1 MRLILLLASLLAS
14 LLAAAAPA
22 AGQVLDAGTFAADL
36 TAEGWSLN
44 GGSGRRTH
52 ILFIRFARP
61 FPARPAVLL
70 SLSGLDGGAGSDGNV
85 RVTVDAENVTREGFV
100 LTITT
105 WADSR
110 ITGVSGQWLAAT
122 EGSP

>member
-1 MRLILLLASLLAS
+1 MRLVLLVVALLS
-14 LLAAAAPA
+14 AAAPA

-36 TAEGWSLN
+36 TAEGWALN

-61 FPARPAVLL
+61 FAVRPAVLL
-70 SLSGLDGGAGSDGNV
+70 SLSGIDGGAGSDGNV
-85 RVTVDAENVTREGFV
+85 RVAVDAENVTREGFV

-110 ITGVSGQWLAAT
+110 VTGVSGQWLAAA
-122 EGSP
+122 EGPP